1 MLNLDAWFNP
11 WTFVPFVAV
20 LLLHGLFLK
29 GACGAFNR
37 SVDDNP
43 SASIETPSYL
53 RSLSIL
59 VIMFSFLIFANWGMS
74 TAMSNLMVENMEPV
88 MSHLPSNHEG
98 EPLVSH
104 GNVFDVTVA
113 TLWGLSGLL
122 QFVFCALLMMYG
134 FNIRYRQANVIAFLF
149 AQRAVLYSSLLA
161 GLLCVGAGV
170 YLQRAQSAA
179 TPATEV
185 KPADTEAVP
194 ASESISDTSSTE

>member
-1 MLNLDAWFNP
+1 MLNFDAWFNP
-11 WTFVPFVAV
+11 WTFVPFVAL

-59 VIMFSFLIFANWGMS
+59 VIMFSFLVFANWGMS

-98 EPLVSH
+98 EPLVEHS
-104 GNVFDVTVA
+104 NVFQVTVA

-161 GLLCVGAGV
+161 GLLCVGAGL
-170 YLQRAQSAA
+170 YLQRAQSAGTPNPEA
-179 TPATEV
+179 TPANTETI
-185 KPADTEAVP
+185 PST
-194 ASESISDTSSTE
+194 ESISDTSSSE

>member
-1 MLNLDAWFNP
+1 MLNFDAWFNP
-11 WTFVPFVAV
+11 WTFVPFVAL

-59 VIMFSFLIFANWGMS
+59 VIMFSFLVFANWGMS
-74 TAMSNLMVENMEPV
+74 TAMSHLMVENMEPV

-98 EPLVSH
+98 EPLVEHS
-104 GNVFDVTVA
+104 NVFQVTVA

-161 GLLCVGAGV
+161 ALLCVGAGL
-170 YLQRAQSAA
+170 YLQRAQSAGTPNPEG
-179 TPATEV
+179 TPANAETI
-185 KPADTEAVP
+185 PAT
-194 ASESISDTSSTE
+194 ESISDTSSSE

>member
-1 MLNLDAWFNP
+1 MLNFDAWFNP
-11 WTFVPFVAV
+11 WTFVPFVAL

-59 VIMFSFLIFANWGMS
+59 VIMFSFLVFANWGMS
-74 TAMSNLMVENMEPV
+74 TAMSNLVVENMEPV

-98 EPLVSH
+98 EPLVEHS
-104 GNVFDVTVA
+104 NVFQVTVA

-161 GLLCVGAGV
+161 GLLCVGAGL
-170 YLQRAQSAA
+170 YLQRAQSAGTPNPEA
-179 TPATEV
+179 TPANTETI
-185 KPADTEAVP
+185 PAT
-194 ASESISDTSSTE
+194 ESISDTSSSE

>member
-1 MLNLDAWFNP
+1 MLNFDAWFNP
-11 WTFVPFVAV
+11 WTFVPFVAL

-185 KPADTEAVP
+185 KPADTETVP

>member
-1 MLNLDAWFNP
+1 MPTFDAWFSP
-11 WTFVPFVAV
+11 WTFVPFVAL
-20 LLLHGLFLK
+20 LLLHGFFLR

-37 SVDDNP
+37 SVADNP

-59 VIMFSFLIFANWGMS
+59 VIMFSFLVFANWGMS
-74 TAMSNLMVENMEPV
+74 TAMSNLIVENMQPV

-104 GNVFDVTVA
+104 GNVFQVTVA

-161 GLLCVGAGV
+161 GLLCVSAGV
-170 YLQRAQSAA
+170 YLQRAKSASA
-179 TPATEV
+179 PNTEA
-185 KPADTEAVP
+185 KPTDTETVP
-194 ASESISDTSSTE
+194 ASESISDTSSDE

>member
-1 MLNLDAWFNP
+1 MLNVDAWFNP
-11 WTFVPFVAV
+11 WTFVPFVAL

-59 VIMFSFLIFANWGMS
+59 VIMFSFLVFANWGMS
-74 TAMSNLMVENMEPV
+74 TAMSNLVVENMEPV

-98 EPLVSH
+98 EPLVEHS
-104 GNVFDVTVA
+104 NVFQVTVA

-161 GLLCVGAGV
+161 GLLCVGAGL
-170 YLQRAQSAA
+170 YLQRAQSAGTPNPEA
-179 TPATEV
+179 TPANTETI
-185 KPADTEAVP
+185 PAT
-194 ASESISDTSSTE
+194 ESISDTSSSE